1 MFFVRLPAVCTRST
15 LLATTPSLWAKCFPL
30 RYIRVS
36 RCCSFA
42 ASTRAFLSDRERSPV
57 FPCSLLT
64 FCSMMP
70 AKGIAL
76 HAVFRAPFVGH
87 FVANLPQLREK
98 LVAHAILQNFHWPSF
113 QRFRAKPDRPVNE
126 LHVFEAK
133 LLEQFVEV
141 RQRFGHYVG
150 VAVV

>member
-1 MFFVRLPAVCTRST
+1 MFFVKLSSVCMRRT

-57 FPCSLLT
+57 FSPIHSLL
-64 FCSMMP
+64 SMMP
-70 AKGIAL
+70 AKRIAL

-87 FVANLPQLREK
+87 FVANLPQSREK
-98 LVAHAILQNFHWPSF
+98 LVAHTIFQNFHWPSF
-113 QRFRAKPDRPVNE
+113 QRF
-126 LHVFEAK
+126 
-133 LLEQFVEV
+133 
-141 RQRFGHYVG
+141 
-150 VAVV
+150 